1 MGYRPI
7 HVVDDRAGAVAVE
20 FALVVPVILFLF
32 LGTFEASA
40 VIRAKMKFANSAP
53 IIANLVSM
61 QSPTA
66 QGNLI
71 ADFCTGADYAMA
83 PYPTA
88 NLAAQIN
95 SVTNTNGTAS
105 VDWTATCGSVSNPQS
120 SVTLASGLIP
130 NSGDSVIV
138 VQTSYSY
145 DTPIHLVMPA
155 VFNFSDVAFSR
166 PRNGA
171 TVQYPP

>member
-1 MGYRPI
+1 MARRPI
-7 HVVDDRAGAVAVE
+7 RIIGNRTGAVAVE

-32 LGTFEASA
+32 LGTFEATA

-53 IIANLVSM
+53 ILANLVSM

-88 NLAAQIN
+88 NMAAQIN

-105 VDWTATCGSVSNPQS
+105 VDWTANCGSVSNPQS
-120 SVTLASGLIP
+120 ALTLAASLIP

-138 VQTSYSY
+138 VQASYSY
-145 DTPIHLVMPA
+145 NTPIALVMPA
-155 VFNFSDVAFSR
+155 VFNFTDVAFSR